1 MRLLVNAVMG
11 LSTLLYPL
19 AVFFGREYFEPWKIA
34 ALLIALLLV
43 RLAASYSLNHW
54 STPLLIA
61 GIAYSLLAM
70 WINQLNVLLIYPIL
84 VNGLMLLM
92 FGWSLLSPPSLIERF
107 ARLQHPDLPPEGV
120 IYTRRVTQV
129 WCGFFIINGALASVT
144 AFWCSLE
151 VWSLY
156 NGLIAYV
163 LMGIL
168 FAAEYWIRIRTQK
181 HAR

>member
-1 MRLLVNAVMG
+1 MRWFVTGVMG

-19 AVFFGREYFEPWKIA
+19 VVFFGSHYFEPWKIA
-34 ALLIALLLV
+34 ALLIVLLLV
-43 RLAASYSLNHW
+43 RLAASYSLKHW

-61 GIAYSLLAM
+61 GIGYCLFAM
-70 WINQLNVLLIYPIL
+70 WSNQLGTLLFYPLL
-84 VNGLMLLM
+84 VNALMLLI
-92 FGWSLLSPPSLIERF
+92 FGWSLYSPPSLIERV

-129 WCGFFIINGALASVT
+129 WCGFFIINGTLAAVT
-144 AFWCSLE
+144 ALWASLE

-156 NGLIAYV
+156 NGLIAYL

-168 FAAEYWIRIRTQK
+168 FAAEYIVRMRTQK
-181 HAR
+181 HVR

>member
-1 MRLLVNAVMG
+1 MRLLVNGIMG

-19 AVFFGREYFEPWKIA
+19 AVFFGRQHFEPWKIA
-34 ALLIALLLV
+34 ALLIVLLLV
-43 RLAASYSLNHW
+43 RLAASYSLKHW
-54 STPLLIA
+54 STPLLIG
-61 GIAYSLLAM
+61 GIAYCLFAI
-70 WINQLNVLLIYPIL
+70 WINQLDALLFYPIL
-84 VNGLMLLM
+84 VNALMLLI
-92 FGWSLLSPPSLIERF
+92 FGWSLFSPPSLIERL

-163 LMGIL
+163 LMGVL
-168 FAAEYWIRIRTQK
+168 FAAEYLVRIRTQK
-181 HAR
+181 HVR